1 MGGERQKHEAEVVV
15 SRSRRRHDSDDDD
28 DISDRVRRMDVD
40 ARQADVCMPVVY
52 WVLAVV
58 AVH

>member
-40 ARQADVCMPVVY
+40 ARQADVCLSCINGVV
-52 WVLAVV
+52 LLG
-58 AVH
+58 